1 MTRVFV
7 SHSSKDNY
15 FVSFLAEV
23 LKYHRIDVW
32 TDQSDLKAGRD
43 FTLAIERALEACDSM
58 IVVISENSSKSQW
71 VTREISAFKAR
82 EDRIVIPLVLDARAD
97 PDEIYDGLG
106 LITQLR
112 CYESFLESFRELL
125 RLLGGTLFPVTENRK
140 IPDRRAGERREEPSD
155 RRSGS
160 IERRLRVG
168 MHEYIQSSGR
178 DLVEPMD
185 RMTDVGTLA
194 KLLAGDRSPLKSFSF
209 TDRQTGGEVQLD
221 FRMIEKMAFDAWYPR
236 SRQASARAGAEP
248 DPWGRGMASLPADSD
263 SGDDLTGA
271 GYITDEI
278 ANVLMENYLVMPKE
292 RRSGNRRR
300 ASRRKDEEQDS

>member
-15 FVSFLAEV
+15 FVGFLAEV
-23 LKYHRIDVW
+23 LRYHRIDVW
-32 TDQSDLKAGRD
+32 TDQSDHRAGEE

-71 VTREISAFKAR
+71 VTREISAFKAQQGR
-82 EDRIVIPLVLDARAD
+82 LVIPLVLDARAD
-97 PDEIYDGLG
+97 PDEMYEGLG
-106 LITQLR
+106 LVTQLR
-112 CYESFLESFRELL
+112 CYESLLESFRELL

-140 IPDRRAGERREEPSD
+140 TPDRRAAERRQQPSD

-160 IERRLRVG
+160 IERRLRFG
-168 MHEYIQSSGR
+168 MHEYIRSAGR

-194 KLLAGDRSPLKSFSF
+194 KLLAADRSPLTSFSF
-209 TDRQTGGEVQLD
+209 TDRQTGEEVNLD
-221 FRMIEKMAFDAWYPR
+221 FRMIEKMAFAAWYPR
-236 SRQASARAGAEP
+236 RKQASARAEAEP
-248 DPWGRGMASLPADSD
+248 DTWGLGIAILSAGSD

-271 GYITDEI
+271 GYISDEI
-278 ANVLMENYLVMPKE
+278 ANVLVKNYVVTPKE
-292 RRSGNRRR
+292 RRSEDRRR
-300 ASRRKDEEQDS
+300 ASRRKDEDQGP

>member
-15 FVSFLAEV
+15 FVGFLAEV

-32 TDQSDLKAGRD
+32 IDQSDLKAGGD
-43 FTLAIERALEACDSM
+43 YTLAIERALEACDSM

-71 VTREISAFKAR
+71 VAREISAFKAR
-82 EDRIVIPLVLDARAD
+82 EDRLVIPLVLDASAD
-97 PDEIYDGLG
+97 PDDIYEGLG

-112 CYESFLESFRELL
+112 CYESFLESFRELM
-125 RLLGGTLFPVTENRK
+125 RLLGGALFPVTENRK
-140 IPDRRAGERREEPSD
+140 ITDRRAGERRQQPGE

-168 MHEYIQSSGR
+168 MHDYVQSSGR

-194 KLLAGDRSPLKSFSF
+194 KLLAADRSPLKSFSF
-209 TDRQTGGEVQLD
+209 TDRQTGEEVQLD
-221 FRMIEKMAFDAWYPR
+221 FRLVEKMAFDAWYPR
-236 SRQASARAGAEP
+236 SRQAPAQAGP
-248 DPWGRGMASLPADSD
+248 DPWGRGMTPPADPD
-263 SGDDLTGA
+263 IGDDLTGA

-278 ANVLMENYLVMPKE
+278 ANVLMENYLVTPKE
-292 RRSGNRRR
+292 RRAVERRQ
-300 ASRRKDEEQDS
+300 ASRRKNKEQGS